1 MRSPIGEGTLR
12 GLSQLIVSE
21 RRGLFVK
28 GASWS
33 LGLTAEGGG
42 AREPGGGGG
51 SEVVVSIWGLTGGA
65 LLKESR
71 RPKFKRLLPR

>member
-1 MRSPIGEGTLR
+1 M
-12 GLSQLIVSE
+12 
-21 RRGLFVK
+21 K

-51 SEVVVSIWGLTGGA
+51 PTEVSSWGLTGVA